1 MIHPSPYY
9 THIICLEKV
18 MDIMDRIAHIILTLV
33 AKALA
38 TSLAPIPNAIK
49 NPNMP
54 AAIVIHR
61 Y

>member
-1 MIHPSPYY
+1 
-9 THIICLEKV
+9 